1 MRYLAAA
8 AALAV
13 LLVCAGC
20 MGEDGG
26 DESFTEQADEICSD
40 AQIQIARVQ
49 QPQDPRDP
57 LQVALF
63 LERAVPIARAQ
74 NRRLRE
80 LDRPE
85 GQEQRSRVNAFLGS
99 LEAEV
104 DAAER
109 MLAAARREDRDAV
122 QASLQESALTGA
134 QTRQFAEQLGMQVC
148 GGTGPQG

>member
-1 MRYLAAA
+1 MRQLAAV
-8 AALAV
+8 ALVVVV
-13 LLVCAGC
+13 LASGC
-20 MGEDGG
+20 MGDDGG
-26 DESFTEQADEICSD
+26 GGQSFTERADEICSD

-74 NRRLRE
+74 NRELRALE
-80 LDRPE
+80 RPE
-85 GQEQRSRVNAFLGS
+85 ENRSRVNAFLGA

-122 QASLQESALTGA
+122 QATLQESAVTAA
-134 QTRQFAEQLGMQVC
+134 QSRQFAQELGMQVC

>member
-1 MRYLAAA
+1 MRYFAAA
-8 AALAV
+8 AALAA
-13 LLVCAGC
+13 LLVCTGC
-20 MGEDGG
+20 MGDDGG
-26 DESFTEQADEICSD
+26 DESFTERADEICSD
-40 AQIQIARVQ
+40 AQVQISRVQ

-80 LDRPE
+80 LERPE
-85 GQEQRSRVNAFLGS
+85 GEERSRVNAFLGA

-109 MLAAARREDRDAV
+109 MLAAARREDREAV
-122 QASLQESALTGA
+122 QASLQESAVTAA
-134 QTRQFAEQLGMQVC
+134 QARQFAEQLGMQVC
-148 GGTGPQG
+148 GGTAREG

>member
-1 MRYLAAA
+1 MRQLAAV
-8 AALAV
+8 ALVVVV
-13 LLVCAGC
+13 LASGC
-20 MGEDGG
+20 MGDDGSG
-26 DESFTEQADEICSD
+26 GQSFTEQADEICSD

-74 NRRLRE
+74 NRELRALE
-80 LDRPE
+80 RPE
-85 GQEQRSRVNAFLGS
+85 ENRSRVNAFLGA

-122 QASLQESALTGA
+122 QATLQESAVTAA
-134 QTRQFAEQLGMQVC
+134 QSRQFAQELGMQVC

>member
-1 MRYLAAA
+1 MRQLAAV
-8 AALAV
+8 ALVVVV
-13 LLVCAGC
+13 LASGC
-20 MGEDGG
+20 MGDDGG
-26 DESFTEQADEICSD
+26 GGQSFTEQADEICSD

-74 NRRLRE
+74 NRELRA
-80 LDRPE
+80 LQRPE
-85 GQEQRSRVNAFLGS
+85 ENRSRVNAFLGA

-122 QASLQESALTGA
+122 QATLQESAVTAA
-134 QTRQFAEQLGMQVC
+134 QSRQFAQELGMQVC

>member
-1 MRYLAAA
+1 MRYFAAV
-8 AALAV
+8 ALAV
-13 LLVCAGC
+13 LLMCTGC
-20 MGEDGG
+20 MGDDGG

-40 AQIQIARVQ
+40 AQVQIARVQ

-63 LERAVPIARAQ
+63 LERAVPIARTQ

-80 LDRPE
+80 LERPE
-85 GQEQRSRVNAFLGS
+85 GEERSRANAFLGA

-109 MLAAARREDRDAV
+109 MLAAARREDREAV
-122 QASLQESALTGA
+122 QASLQDSAVTAA

-148 GGTGPQG
+148 GGTAREG